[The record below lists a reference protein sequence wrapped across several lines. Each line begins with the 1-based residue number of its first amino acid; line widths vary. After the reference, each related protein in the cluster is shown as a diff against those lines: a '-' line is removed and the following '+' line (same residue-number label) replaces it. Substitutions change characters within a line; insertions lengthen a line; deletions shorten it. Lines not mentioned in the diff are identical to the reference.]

1 MSPEAGFAALAAT
14 WPAAATRDL
23 GPVRLRNG
31 AGGGAR
37 VSAATLEGPFGQDDI
52 TAAEEAMRGEGRA
65 PLFMVRAGEAA
76 LDAALDAR
84 GYAVKDPTVILAARL
99 AALDAVPAQAHWPP
113 GAAQRALW
121 AKGGIGAAR
130 IAVMERALGPKA
142 VLHHPGG
149 CAFVACHGET
159 AMLHALEVSAAA
171 RRRGAGRA
179 VMAMAAGWAHAQ
191 GCAWLALAVTRAN
204 APARA
209 LYARLGYEEIGA
221 YHYREAPA

>member
-1 MSPEAGFAALAAT
+1 
-14 WPAAATRDL
+14 
-23 GPVRLRNG
+23 
-31 AGGGAR
+31 
-37 VSAATLEGPFGQDDI
+37 
-52 TAAEEAMRGEGRA
+52 
-65 PLFMVRAGEAA
+65 MVRAGEAA

-121 AKGGIGAAR
+121 AEGGIGAAR
-130 IAVMERALGPKA
+130 IAVMERAEGPKA

-149 CAFVACHGET
+149 CA
-159 AMLHALEVSAAA
+159 SAA

-179 VMAMAAGWAHAQ
+179 VMAMAAGWACAQ

-209 LYARLGYEEIGA
+209 LYARLGYGGIGA